1 MKKFILTD
9 LVVPRWIILIIDSL
23 IYLGSYIIALFF
35 IKDFNPIKTIE
46 AINSSHILLYLFASI
61 GWYLYFHLHTGL
73 LRYSNSTDFFRIIRS
88 NIFTHLSV
96 ILIHL
101 IAAYLFNIGGSL
113 PLKEIG
119 LSFFVSSS
127 FLIFLRILVKGI
139 FISYFRKGHTKNQ
152 VPVLIYGSGTNA
164 IMIKNALEN
173 LPEQPYEIVGFID
186 HHKSM
191 IRNNIEQ
198 IKVHHYLELVS
209 IKKSHDGLKII
220 MTNDN
225 LNNRYKKIL
234 VNLAIKYNIKIIT
247 IPPVQKWLE
256 GSRLQ
261 SGDIKHLRIEDLL
274 QRDPIQ
280 IDDTSISKYIDNKK
294 VLVTGAAGSIGF
306 EIALQ
311 LCKYNPSQLILCD
324 IAESALHEAFL
335 ELQDMKVNVPIEV
348 AVIDIR
354 NTVRM
359 NQLFKLF
366 DPKIIFHAAAYKHVP
381 LMENNPYEAINTN
394 INGTKILADLAV
406 EHNVEKFVMISTDKA
421 VNPTNVMGASKR
433 IAEIY
438 VQSLSEYQKQ
448 KNPDKTSTQ
457 FVTTRFG
464 NVLGSN
470 GSVIPRFRKQIERG
484 GPLTVTHPE
493 ITRYFMTISEAV
505 QLVLQAGSIGSGG
518 EIYVFDM
525 GEPVKL
531 YDMAIQM
538 IKLSGL
544 KPDKEIKIV
553 FTGLRPGEKLFEE
566 LLNDDENTLP
576 THHSKIRVA
585 STRAYS
591 YETMSKEINYLI
603 SLTKQHNNN
612 DMVRQMKKIVPE
624 YLSENSIYS
633 NLDQP
638 STVN

>member
-23 IYLGSYIIALFF
+23 IYLGSYIISLFF

-46 AINSSHILLYLFASI
+46 AINSSHILLYLFASL

>member
-23 IYLGSYIIALFF
+23 IYLGSYIISLFF

-46 AINSSHILLYLFASI
+46 AINSSHILLYLFASL

-366 DPKIIFHAAAYKHVP
+366 DPEIIFHAAAYKHVP

-448 KNPDKTSTQ
+448 KNPNKTSTQ

>member
-46 AINSSHILLYLFASI
+46 AINSSHILLYLFASL

-173 LPEQPYEIVGFID
+173 LPGQPYEIVGFID

-394 INGTKILADLAV
+394 INATKILADLAV

>member
-46 AINSSHILLYLFASI
+46 AINSSHILLYLFASL

-394 INGTKILADLAV
+394 INATKILADLAV

>member
-23 IYLGSYIIALFF
+23 IYLGSYIISLFF

-46 AINSSHILLYLFASI
+46 AINSSHILLYLFASL

-209 IKKSHDGLKII
+209 IKKSHDELKII

-354 NTVRM
+354 NTVR
-359 NQLFKLF
+359 
-366 DPKIIFHAAAYKHVP
+366 
-381 LMENNPYEAINTN
+381 
-394 INGTKILADLAV
+394 
-406 EHNVEKFVMISTDKA
+406 
-421 VNPTNVMGASKR
+421 
-433 IAEIY
+433 
-438 VQSLSEYQKQ
+438 
-448 KNPDKTSTQ
+448 
-457 FVTTRFG
+457 
-464 NVLGSN
+464 
-470 GSVIPRFRKQIERG
+470 
-484 GPLTVTHPE
+484 
-493 ITRYFMTISEAV
+493 
-505 QLVLQAGSIGSGG
+505 
-518 EIYVFDM
+518 
-525 GEPVKL
+525 
-531 YDMAIQM
+531 
-538 IKLSGL
+538 
-544 KPDKEIKIV
+544 
-553 FTGLRPGEKLFEE
+553 
-566 LLNDDENTLP
+566 
-576 THHSKIRVA
+576 
-585 STRAYS
+585 
-591 YETMSKEINYLI
+591 
-603 SLTKQHNNN
+603 
-612 DMVRQMKKIVPE
+612 
-624 YLSENSIYS
+624 
-633 NLDQP
+633 
-638 STVN
+638 

>member
-9 LVVPRWIILIIDSL
+9 LVVPRWIILMIDSL
-23 IYLGSYIIALFF
+23 IYLASYIIALFF
-35 IKDFNPIKTIE
+35 INDFNLSNTID
-46 AINSSHILLYLFASI
+46 AIISTHILLYLFVTLS
-61 GWYLYFHLHTGL
+61 WYLLFHLHTGL
-73 LRYSNSTDFFRIIRS
+73 LRYTNSTDFFRIIRS
-88 NIFTHLSV
+88 NIFAHLTV
-96 ILIHL
+96 YLIHL
-101 IAAYLFNIGGSL
+101 ISTYFLNTETLL

-119 LSFFVSSS
+119 LSFFISSS
-127 FLIFLRILVKGI
+127 FLIFLRIMVKGI
-139 FISYFRKGHTKNQ
+139 FISYFKKGHTKNQ
-152 VPVLIYGSGTNA
+152 TPVLVYGSGNNA
-164 IMIKNALEN
+164 IIVKNALEN
-173 LPEQPYEIVGFID
+173 ISDQPYEIVGFID

-191 IRNNIEQ
+191 VRNNIEQ
-198 IKVHHYLELVS
+198 IKVYHYLELFS
-209 IKKSHDGLKII
+209 IKKSNPGLKII
-220 MTNDN
+220 LTTDN
-225 LNNRYKKIL
+225 LNSRFKKIL
-234 VNLAIKYNIKIIT
+234 VNLALKHNIKVVT

-261 SGDIKHLRIEDLL
+261 SRDIKQLRIEDLL

-280 IDDTSISKYIDNKK
+280 IDDSSISKYVDNKRI
-294 VLVTGAAGSIGF
+294 LVTGAAGSIGF

-324 IAESALHEAFL
+324 IAESALHEALL
-335 ELQDMKVNVPIEV
+335 ELQDMKVTVPLEV

-354 NTVRM
+354 NTIRM
-359 NQLFKLF
+359 NQLFELF
-366 DPKIIFHAAAYKHVP
+366 NPEIIFHAAAYKHVP

-394 INGTKILADLAV
+394 IYGTKILADLAV
-406 EHNVEKFVMISTDKA
+406 KHKVEKFVMISTDKA

-438 VQSLSEYQKQ
+438 VQSLSKYERERNSG
-448 KNPDKTSTQ
+448 KNYTQ

-484 GPLTVTHPE
+484 GPLTVTHPD

-525 GEPVKL
+525 GQPVKL

-544 KPDKEIKIV
+544 KPEKDIKIV

-585 STRAYS
+585 SIRACS
-591 YETMSKEINYLI
+591 YESMSKEINYLI
-603 SLTKQHNNN
+603 ALTKEYNNN

-624 YLSENSIYS
+624 YLSENSIYC
-633 NLDQP
+633 NLDQS

>member
-23 IYLGSYIIALFF
+23 IYLGSYIISLFF

-46 AINSSHILLYLFASI
+46 AINSSHILLYLFASL

-394 INGTKILADLAV
+394 INATKILADLAV

>member
-46 AINSSHILLYLFASI
+46 AINSSHILLYLFASL

-261 SGDIKHLRIEDLL
+261 SRDIKHLRIEDLL
-274 QRDPIQ
+274 QRDAIQ

-366 DPKIIFHAAAYKHVP
+366 DPEIIFHAAAYKHVP

-448 KNPDKTSTQ
+448 KNPNKTSTQ

>member
-1 MKKFILTD
+1 
-9 LVVPRWIILIIDSL
+9 
-23 IYLGSYIIALFF
+23 
-35 IKDFNPIKTIE
+35 
-46 AINSSHILLYLFASI
+46 
-61 GWYLYFHLHTGL
+61 
-73 LRYSNSTDFFRIIRS
+73 
-88 NIFTHLSV
+88 
-96 ILIHL
+96 
-101 IAAYLFNIGGSL
+101 
-113 PLKEIG
+113 
-119 LSFFVSSS
+119 
-127 FLIFLRILVKGI
+127 
-139 FISYFRKGHTKNQ
+139 
-152 VPVLIYGSGTNA
+152 
-164 IMIKNALEN
+164 
-173 LPEQPYEIVGFID
+173 
-186 HHKSM
+186 
-191 IRNNIEQ
+191 
-198 IKVHHYLELVS
+198 
-209 IKKSHDGLKII
+209 
-220 MTNDN
+220 
-225 LNNRYKKIL
+225 
-234 VNLAIKYNIKIIT
+234 
-247 IPPVQKWLE
+247 
-256 GSRLQ
+256 
-261 SGDIKHLRIEDLL
+261 LL

-366 DPKIIFHAAAYKHVP
+366 DPEIIFHAAAYKHVP